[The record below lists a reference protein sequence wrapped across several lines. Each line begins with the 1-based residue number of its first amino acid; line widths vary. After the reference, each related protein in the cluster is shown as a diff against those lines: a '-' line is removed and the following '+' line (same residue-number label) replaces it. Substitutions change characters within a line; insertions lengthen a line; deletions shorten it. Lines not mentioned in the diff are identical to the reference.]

1 MANIVFFIE
10 MDMVEGFD
18 GQHQV
23 KFSPDASELVFRV
36 MRGVKSFKP
45 DYGSPSPFF
54 SFGYTH
60 YSSIGDAISVANQLA
75 ALPIDSYVF
84 K

>member
-1 MANIVFFIE
+1 

-23 KFSPDASELVFRV
+23 ELSPDTSGLVFQI

-45 DYGSPSPFF
+45 DYGSPSPSF
-54 SFGYTH
+54 SFGYTC
-60 YSSIGDAISVANQLA
+60 YSSIDDAITVANQLA
-75 ALPIDSYVF
+75 ALSIDSYVF